1 MVNSLKII
9 ILCDAGFGIFTPA
22 RHDLKTFLKY
32 DIGYFNDN
40 IRFLNIM
47 GAREGSGGVIVPLY
61 FDGAVNFFKEL
72 PRVEDAY
79 QMQAVYNLIA
89 SIRGRDPITYTI
101 P

>member
-1 MVNSLKII
+1 
-9 ILCDAGFGIFTPA
+9 
-22 RHDLKTFLKY
+22 
-32 DIGYFNDN
+32 
-40 IRFLNIM
+40 M